1 MDIKHIMID
10 VETWA
15 GSTFWLAGL
24 DGPLPIG
31 DIIYGGGIGTCV
43 VIDVVGGVMYL
54 AKKAKSSNKEKATD
68 IPSWAKGKK
77 PRAGESGKEF
87 AKRVMDERYRKDNYR
102 TGPGSEYNKLKKY
115 GDRGGN

>member
-31 DIIYGGGIGTCV
+31 DIIYVGGIGTCV

-68 IPSWAKGKK
+68 IPSWAKVKNLLNELWTNDMEK
-77 PRAGESGKEF
+77 ITIEQDLVQSIT
-87 AKRVMDERYRKDNYR
+87 N
-102 TGPGSEYNKLKKY
+102 
-115 GDRGGN
+115 

>member
-31 DIIYGGGIGTCV
+31 DIIYVGGIGTCV

-54 AKKAKSSNKEKATD
+54 A
-68 IPSWAKGKK
+68 
-77 PRAGESGKEF
+77 
-87 AKRVMDERYRKDNYR
+87 
-102 TGPGSEYNKLKKY
+102 
-115 GDRGGN
+115 

>member
-31 DIIYGGGIGTCV
+31 DIIYVGGIGTCV

-54 AKKAKSSNKEKATD
+54 AKKQNLATKKKLLIYLLGQKVRNHVQARVVRNLLNELWTNDMEKITIEQD
-68 IPSWAKGKK
+68 L
-77 PRAGESGKEF
+77 
-87 AKRVMDERYRKDNYR
+87 VQV
-102 TGPGSEYNKLKKY
+102 
-115 GDRGGN
+115 